1 MITFKTLRW
10 RNFLSTG
17 NTFTEFN
24 LNDSKTNLIVGAN
37 GAGKSTI
44 LDALT
49 FSLFG
54 KPFRKINK
62 PMLMNSING
71 SNLLTEIEF
80 ESGKNQ
86 FKIVRGIKPGVFEVW
101 QNGALLDQSSS
112 TIDYQKHLEQNILK
126 MNYKSFTQI
135 VVLGSSTFV
144 PFMRL
149 PVASRREIIE
159 DILDI
164 QIFSVMNMNLKEKI
178 KTSGDE
184 LKDKDYEVDLL
195 AEKIT
200 MQKNFIANLELQNKN
215 DIEEKN
221 NKVFNLVSLEK
232 EVNGKLEKLEQDRNN
247 ISEEMK
253 EFSTAGTKLK
263 KLGNLRGK
271 IQQKFSSHK
280 KEHQFFTE
288 NTTCPTCT
296 QHISED
302 LRDTK
307 VSEIMNSIKELQQGM
322 EEMEIAIAL
331 EEERETKFTELSDNW
346 SNLFHEIQ
354 IHQFQI
360 SSYQSQIQDLQKEIS
375 ELQNN
380 KTNKSEEAV
389 KLKTLQNSLEDVRK
403 QMATIKEEQECLRAA
418 AMLLKDNG
426 IKTRIIKRY
435 LPVMNQLINK
445 YLQNMDFY
453 VNFTLDENFEETIK
467 SRYRDAFSYES
478 FSEGEKA
485 RIDIALLL
493 TWRAVAKLKN
503 SVDTNLLI
511 LDEIFDGSL
520 DTNGSSELGWILKNF
535 DDNTNVF
542 VISHRENMEDKFD
555 KTWKCEKIKNFSVV
569 RETVNEVAQEG

>member
-1 MITFKTLRW
+1 MIVFKTLRW
-10 RNFLSTG
+10 KNFLSTG

-24 LNDSKTNLIVGAN
+24 LNESKTNLIVGAN

-62 PMLMNSING
+62 PMLLNSING
-71 SNLLTEIEF
+71 SDLVTEIEF

-86 FKIVRGIKPGVFEVW
+86 FKIVRGIKPGIFEVW
-101 QNGALLDQSSS
+101 QNGVLLDQSSS
-112 TIDYQKHLEQNILK
+112 TADYQNYLEKNILK

-149 PVASRREIIE
+149 PLASRREIIE

-164 QIFSVMNMNLKEKI
+164 QIFSVMNINLKEKMKFANDDI
-178 KTSGDE
+178 KDR
-184 LKDKDYEVDLL
+184 DYQIDLL
-195 AEKIT
+195 QEKVT
-200 MQKNFIANLELQNKN
+200 MQKDFIVNLDLQNQN
-215 DIEEKN
+215 DIQEKN
-221 NKVFNLVSLEK
+221 NKIVHLTGLEQEVSVKLK
-232 EVNGKLEKLEQDRNN
+232 ELSEQGNVLRKEIENFATATGKLR
-247 ISEEMK
+247 
-253 EFSTAGTKLK
+253 

-271 IQQKFSSHK
+271 IQQKFATHK

-296 QHISED
+296 QHINEE
-302 LRDTK
+302 LRDAK
-307 VSEIMNSIKELQQGM
+307 VSEIMSSIKELQQGM
-322 EEMEIAIAL
+322 EEMESAIKL
-331 EEERETKFTELSDNW
+331 EEERESKYTKLSQELTGIFN
-346 SNLFHEIQ
+346 ETQ

-360 SSYQSQIQDLQKEIS
+360 SSYQSQIQDLQREIS

-380 KTNKSEEAV
+380 NSNRNEEDSKLQGLEKALQVAKDQMIAV
-389 KLKTLQNSLEDVRK
+389 K
-403 QMATIKEEQECLRAA
+403 EERDCLLTASQ
-418 AMLLKDNG
+418 LLKDNG

-435 LPVMNQLINK
+435 LPVMNKLINE

-453 VNFTLDENFEETIK
+453 VNFTLNESFEETIK
-467 SRYRDAFSYES
+467 SRYRDSFSYES

-493 TWRAVAKLKN
+493 TWRAIAKLKS

-520 DTNGSSELGWILKNF
+520 DQSGTSELGWILKNF
-535 DDNTNVF
+535 DENTNVF
-542 VISHRENMEDKFD
+542 VISHKEGIEEKFD
-555 KTWKCEKIKNFSVV
+555 KTWKCEKVKNFSIVK
-569 RETVNEVAQEG
+569 ETVNEVAQEG

>member
-24 LNDSKTNLIVGAN
+24 LNEAKTNLIVGAN

-71 SNLLTEIEF
+71 SDLVTEIEF
-80 ESGKNQ
+80 QSGTNEY
-86 FKIVRGIKPGVFEVW
+86 KIVRGIKPGIFEVW
-101 QNGALLDQSSS
+101 QNNVLLDQSSS
-112 TIDYQKHLEQNILK
+112 TSDYQSYLESNILK

-149 PVASRREIIE
+149 PLASRREIIE

-164 QIFSVMNMNLKEKI
+164 QIFSMMNINLKEKLKFSNDDI
-178 KTSGDE
+178 KDR
-184 LKDKDYEVDLL
+184 DYQIDFLE
-195 AEKIT
+195 EKVT
-200 MQKNFIANLELQNKN
+200 MQKNFIANLDIQNQN
-215 DIEEKN
+215 DIQEKN
-221 NKVFNLVSLEK
+221 GKVVHFTKIEK
-232 EVNGKLEKLEQDRNN
+232 EVVDKLEQLNQDKKTIN
-247 ISEEMK
+247 EEMK
-253 EFSTAGTKLK
+253 QFSTATAKLK

-271 IQQKFSSHK
+271 IQQRFSAHK

-288 NTTCPTCT
+288 NTSCPTCT
-296 QHISED
+296 QHINEE

-307 VSEIMNSIKELQQGM
+307 VSDIISSIKELTQGM
-322 EEMEIAIAL
+322 EEMEAAIKL
-331 EEERETKFTELSDNW
+331 EEERESNFTELSQKC
-346 SNLFHEIQ
+346 SSLFNEIQ

-360 SSYQSQIQDLQKEIS
+360 SSYQSQIQDLQREIS
-375 ELQNN
+375 QLQNN
-380 KTNKSEEAV
+380 NANRNEEDSKLRKLKKSLDELKQQMIAV
-389 KLKTLQNSLEDVRK
+389 K
-403 QMATIKEEQECLRAA
+403 EERDCLVAA
-418 AMLLKDNG
+418 GQLLKDNG

-435 LPVMNQLINK
+435 LPVMNKLIND

-453 VNFTLDENFEETIK
+453 VNFTLNENFEETIK
-467 SRYRDAFSYES
+467 SRYRDSFSYES

-493 TWRAVAKLKN
+493 TWRAIAKLKN

-520 DTNGSSELGWILKNF
+520 DQSGTSELGWILQNF

-542 VISHRENMEDKFD
+542 VISHKEGMEEKFE
-555 KTWKCEKIKNFSVV
+555 KTWKCEKIKNFSTV
-569 RETVNEVAQEG
+569 RETVDEVAQEG

>member
-1 MITFKTLRW
+1 MIVFKTLRW

-24 LNDSKTNLIVGAN
+24 LNVAKTNLIVGSN

-71 SNLLTEIEF
+71 SDLVTEIEF
-80 ESGKNQ
+80 HSGKNEY
-86 FKIVRGIKPGVFEVW
+86 KIVRGIKPGIFEVW
-101 QNGALLDQSSS
+101 QNNVLLDQSSS
-112 TIDYQKHLEQNILK
+112 TSDYQNYLENNILK

-149 PVASRREIIE
+149 PLASRREIIE

-164 QIFSVMNMNLKEKI
+164 QIFSMMNINLKEKLKFSNDDI
-178 KTSGDE
+178 KDR
-184 LKDKDYEVDLL
+184 DYQIDLL
-195 AEKIT
+195 EEKVT
-200 MQKNFIANLELQNKN
+200 MQKNFIDNLDIQNQN
-215 DIEEKN
+215 DIQEKN
-221 NKVFNLVSLEK
+221 NKVIHFTKIEK
-232 EVNGKLEKLEQDRNN
+232 EVADKFEQLNQDRET
-247 ISEEMK
+247 ISKEIK
-253 EFSTAGTKLK
+253 EFSNATAKLK

-271 IQQKFSSHK
+271 IQQKFSSHR
-280 KEHQFFTE
+280 KEHEFFTE

-307 VSEIMNSIKELQQGM
+307 VSEILNSIKELTRGM
-322 EEMEIAIAL
+322 EEMEEAIKL
-331 EEERETKFTELSDNW
+331 EEERESNFTELSQKW
-346 SNLFHEIQ
+346 SSLFNEMQ

-360 SSYQSQIQDLQKEIS
+360 SSYQSQIQDLQQEIS
-375 ELQNN
+375 QLQNN
-380 KTNKSEEAV
+380 NANRNEEDSKLQGLEKALAVSKQQMIAV
-389 KLKTLQNSLEDVRK
+389 K
-403 QMATIKEEQECLRAA
+403 EERDCLVAA
-418 AMLLKDNG
+418 GQLLKDNG

-435 LPVMNQLINK
+435 LPVMNKLIND

-453 VNFTLDENFEETIK
+453 VNFTLNENFEETIK
-467 SRYRDAFSYES
+467 SRYRDSFSYES

-493 TWRAVAKLKN
+493 TWRAIAKLKN

-520 DTNGSSELGWILKNF
+520 DQSGTSELGWILKNF

-542 VISHRENMEDKFD
+542 VISHKEGMEEKFE
-555 KTWKCEKIKNFSVV
+555 KTWKCEKIKNFSIV
-569 RETVNEVAQEG
+569 RETVDEVAQEG

>member
-1 MITFKTLRW
+1 MIVFKTLRW

-24 LNDSKTNLIVGAN
+24 LNEAKTNLIVGAN

-62 PMLMNSING
+62 PMLVNSVNG
-71 SNLLTEIEF
+71 SDLVTEIEF
-80 ESGKNQ
+80 QSGKNEY
-86 FKIVRGIKPGVFEVW
+86 KIIRGIKPGIFEVW
-101 QNGALLDQSSS
+101 QNNILLDQSSS
-112 TIDYQKHLEQNILK
+112 TLDYQNYLENNILK

-149 PVASRREIIE
+149 PLASRREIIE

-164 QIFSVMNMNLKEKI
+164 QIFSIMNINLKEKLKFSNDDI
-178 KTSGDE
+178 KDR
-184 LKDKDYEVDLL
+184 DYQIDLL
-195 AEKIT
+195 EEKVT
-200 MQKNFIANLELQNKN
+200 MQKNFIVNLDLQNQN
-215 DIEEKN
+215 DIQEKN
-221 NKVFNLVSLEK
+221 NKVIHFTKIEK
-232 EVNGKLEKLEQDRNN
+232 EVADKFEQLNQDRET

-253 EFSTAGTKLK
+253 QFSTATAKLK

-271 IQQKFSSHK
+271 IQQKFSAHK

-296 QHISED
+296 QHINEE

-307 VSEIMNSIKELQQGM
+307 VSEIINSIKELTQGM
-322 EEMEIAIAL
+322 EEMEEAIKL
-331 EEERETKFTELSDNW
+331 EEERESNFNELNQKW
-346 SNLFHEIQ
+346 SSLFNEMQ

-360 SSYQSQIQDLQKEIS
+360 SSYQSQIQDLQQEIS
-375 ELQNN
+375 QLQNN
-380 KTNKSEEAV
+380 NANRNEEDFKLQKLKQSLNESKQQMIAV
-389 KLKTLQNSLEDVRK
+389 K
-403 QMATIKEEQECLRAA
+403 EERDCLVAA
-418 AMLLKDNG
+418 GQLLKDNG

-435 LPVMNQLINK
+435 LPVMNKLIND

-453 VNFTLDENFEETIK
+453 VNFMLNENFEETIK
-467 SRYRDAFSYES
+467 SRYRDSFSYES

-493 TWRAVAKLKN
+493 TWRAIAKLKN

-520 DTNGSSELGWILKNF
+520 DQSGTSELGWILKNF

-542 VISHRENMEDKFD
+542 VISHKEGMEEKFE
-555 KTWKCEKIKNFSVV
+555 KTWKCEKIKNFSMVQ
-569 RETVNEVAQEG
+569 ETVNEVAQEG

>member
-1 MITFKTLRW
+1 MIVFKTLRW

-24 LNDSKTNLIVGAN
+24 LNEAKTNLIVGAN

-62 PMLMNSING
+62 PMLVNSVNG
-71 SNLLTEIEF
+71 SDLVTEIEF
-80 ESGKNQ
+80 QSGKNEY
-86 FKIVRGIKPGVFEVW
+86 KIIRGIKPGIFEVW
-101 QNGALLDQSSS
+101 QNNILLDQSSS
-112 TIDYQKHLEQNILK
+112 TLDYQNYLENNILK

-149 PVASRREIIE
+149 PLASRREIIE

-164 QIFSVMNMNLKEKI
+164 QIFSIMNINLKEKLKFSNDDI
-178 KTSGDE
+178 KDR
-184 LKDKDYEVDLL
+184 DYQIDLL
-195 AEKIT
+195 EEKVT
-200 MQKNFIANLELQNKN
+200 MQKNFIVNLDLQNQN
-215 DIEEKN
+215 DIQEKN
-221 NKVFNLVSLEK
+221 NKVIHFTKIEK
-232 EVNGKLEKLEQDRNN
+232 EVVDKLEQLNQDRET

-253 EFSTAGTKLK
+253 QFSTATAKLK

-271 IQQKFSSHK
+271 IQQKFSAHK

-296 QHISED
+296 QDINEE

-307 VSEIMNSIKELQQGM
+307 VSEIINSIKELTQGM
-322 EEMEIAIAL
+322 EEMEAAIKF
-331 EEERETKFTELSDNW
+331 EEERESNFNELSQKW
-346 SNLFHEIQ
+346 SSLFNEMQIQ
-354 IHQFQI
+354 QFQI
-360 SSYQSQIQDLQKEIS
+360 SSYQSQIQDLQQEIS
-375 ELQNN
+375 QLQNN
-380 KTNKSEEAV
+380 NANRNEEDSKLQKLKQSLNESKQQMIAV
-389 KLKTLQNSLEDVRK
+389 K
-403 QMATIKEEQECLRAA
+403 EERDCLVAA
-418 AMLLKDNG
+418 GQLLKDNG

-435 LPVMNQLINK
+435 LPVMNKLIND

-453 VNFTLDENFEETIK
+453 VNFMLNENFEETIK
-467 SRYRDAFSYES
+467 SRYRDSFSYES

-493 TWRAVAKLKN
+493 TWRAIAKLKN

-520 DTNGSSELGWILKNF
+520 DQSGTSELGWILKNF

-542 VISHRENMEDKFD
+542 VISHKEGMEEKFE
-555 KTWKCEKIKNFSVV
+555 KTWKCEKIKNFSIVQ
-569 RETVNEVAQEG
+569 ETVNEVAQEG

>member
-1 MITFKTLRW
+1 MIVFKTLRW

-24 LNDSKTNLIVGAN
+24 LNEAKTNLIVGAN

-62 PMLMNSING
+62 PMLVNSVNG
-71 SNLLTEIEF
+71 SDLVTEIEF
-80 ESGKNQ
+80 QSGKNEY
-86 FKIVRGIKPGVFEVW
+86 KIIRGIKPGIFEVW
-101 QNGALLDQSSS
+101 QNNILLDQSSS
-112 TIDYQKHLEQNILK
+112 TLDYQNYLENNILK

-149 PVASRREIIE
+149 PLASRREIIE

-164 QIFSVMNMNLKEKI
+164 QIFSIMNINLKEKLKFSNDDI
-178 KTSGDE
+178 KDR
-184 LKDKDYEVDLL
+184 DYQIDLL
-195 AEKIT
+195 EEKVT
-200 MQKNFIANLELQNKN
+200 MQKNFIVNLDLQNQN
-215 DIEEKN
+215 DIQEKN
-221 NKVFNLVSLEK
+221 NKVIHFTKIEK
-232 EVNGKLEKLEQDRNN
+232 EVADKFAQLNQDRET

-253 EFSTAGTKLK
+253 QFSTATAKLK

-271 IQQKFSSHK
+271 IQQKFSGHK

-296 QHISED
+296 QHINEE

-307 VSEIMNSIKELQQGM
+307 VSEIINSIKELTQGM
-322 EEMEIAIAL
+322 EEMEEAIKL
-331 EEERETKFTELSDNW
+331 EEERESNFNELSQKW
-346 SNLFHEIQ
+346 SSLFNEMQ

-360 SSYQSQIQDLQKEIS
+360 SSYQSQIQDLQQEIS
-375 ELQNN
+375 QLQNN
-380 KTNKSEEAV
+380 NANRNEEDSKLQKLKQSLNESKQQMIAV
-389 KLKTLQNSLEDVRK
+389 K
-403 QMATIKEEQECLRAA
+403 EERDCLVAA
-418 AMLLKDNG
+418 GQLLKDNG

-435 LPVMNQLINK
+435 LPVMNKLIND

-453 VNFTLDENFEETIK
+453 VNFMLNENFEETIK
-467 SRYRDAFSYES
+467 SRYRDSFSYES

-493 TWRAVAKLKN
+493 TWRAIAKLKN

-520 DTNGSSELGWILKNF
+520 DQSGTSELGWILKNF

-542 VISHRENMEDKFD
+542 VISHKEGMEEKFE
-555 KTWKCEKIKNFSVV
+555 KTWKCEKIKNFSMVQ
-569 RETVNEVAQEG
+569 ETVNEVAQEG

>member
-24 LNDSKTNLIVGAN
+24 LNVAKTNLIVGAN

-71 SNLLTEIEF
+71 SDLVTEIEF
-80 ESGKNQ
+80 HSGKNEY
-86 FKIVRGIKPGVFEVW
+86 KIVRGIKPGIFEVW
-101 QNGALLDQSSS
+101 QNNVLLDQSSS
-112 TIDYQKHLEQNILK
+112 TSDYQNYLENNILK

-149 PVASRREIIE
+149 PLASRREIIE

-164 QIFSVMNMNLKEKI
+164 QIFSMMNINLKEKLKFSNDDI
-178 KTSGDE
+178 KDR
-184 LKDKDYEVDLL
+184 DYQIDLL
-195 AEKIT
+195 EEKVT
-200 MQKNFIANLELQNKN
+200 MQKNFIDNLDIQNQN
-215 DIEEKN
+215 DIQEKN
-221 NKVFNLVSLEK
+221 NKVIHFTKIEK
-232 EVNGKLEKLEQDRNN
+232 EVADKFEQLNQDRET
-247 ISEEMK
+247 ISKEMK
-253 EFSTAGTKLK
+253 EFSNATAKLK

-271 IQQKFSSHK
+271 IQQKFSSHR
-280 KEHQFFTE
+280 KEHEFFTE

-307 VSEIMNSIKELQQGM
+307 VSEILNSIKELTRGM
-322 EEMEIAIAL
+322 EEMEEAIKL
-331 EEERETKFTELSDNW
+331 EEERESNFTELSQKW
-346 SNLFHEIQ
+346 SSLFNEMQ

-360 SSYQSQIQDLQKEIS
+360 SSYQSQIQDLQQEIS
-375 ELQNN
+375 QLQNN
-380 KTNKSEEAV
+380 NANRNEEDSKLQGLEKALAVSKQQMIAV
-389 KLKTLQNSLEDVRK
+389 K
-403 QMATIKEEQECLRAA
+403 EERDCLVAA
-418 AMLLKDNG
+418 GQLLKDNG

-435 LPVMNQLINK
+435 LPVMNKLIND

-453 VNFTLDENFEETIK
+453 VNFTLNENFEETIK
-467 SRYRDAFSYES
+467 SRYRDSFSYES

-493 TWRAVAKLKN
+493 TWRAIAKLKN

-520 DTNGSSELGWILKNF
+520 DQSGTSELGWILKNF

-542 VISHRENMEDKFD
+542 VISHKEGMEEKFE
-555 KTWKCEKIKNFSVV
+555 KTWKCEKIKNFSIV
-569 RETVNEVAQEG
+569 RETVDEVAREG

>member
-24 LNDSKTNLIVGAN
+24 LNVAKTNLIVGAN

-71 SNLLTEIEF
+71 SDLVTEIEF
-80 ESGKNQ
+80 HSGKNEY
-86 FKIVRGIKPGVFEVW
+86 KIVRGIKPGIFEVW
-101 QNGALLDQSSS
+101 QNNVLLDQSSS
-112 TIDYQKHLEQNILK
+112 TSDYQNYLENNILK

-149 PVASRREIIE
+149 PLASRREIIE

-164 QIFSVMNMNLKEKI
+164 QIFSMMNINLKEKLKFSNDDI
-178 KTSGDE
+178 KDR
-184 LKDKDYEVDLL
+184 DYQIDLL
-195 AEKIT
+195 EEKVT
-200 MQKNFIANLELQNKN
+200 MQKNFINNLDIQNQN
-215 DIEEKN
+215 DIQEKN
-221 NKVFNLVSLEK
+221 NKVIHFTKIEK
-232 EVNGKLEKLEQDRNN
+232 EVADKFEQLNQDRET
-247 ISEEMK
+247 ISKEIK
-253 EFSTAGTKLK
+253 EFSNATAKLK

-271 IQQKFSSHK
+271 IQQKFSSHR
-280 KEHQFFTE
+280 KEHEFFTE

-307 VSEIMNSIKELQQGM
+307 VSEILNSIKELTRGM
-322 EEMEIAIAL
+322 EEMEEAIKL
-331 EEERETKFTELSDNW
+331 EEERESNFTELSQKW
-346 SNLFHEIQ
+346 SSLFNEMQ

-360 SSYQSQIQDLQKEIS
+360 SSYQSQIQDLQQEIS
-375 ELQNN
+375 QLQNN
-380 KTNKSEEAV
+380 NANRNEEDSKLQGLEKALAVSKQQMIAV
-389 KLKTLQNSLEDVRK
+389 K
-403 QMATIKEEQECLRAA
+403 EERDCLVAA
-418 AMLLKDNG
+418 GQLLKDNG

-435 LPVMNQLINK
+435 LPVMNKLIND

-453 VNFTLDENFEETIK
+453 VNFTLNENFEETIK
-467 SRYRDAFSYES
+467 SRYRDSFSYES

-493 TWRAVAKLKN
+493 TWRAIAKLKN

-520 DTNGSSELGWILKNF
+520 DQSGTSELGWILKNF

-542 VISHRENMEDKFD
+542 VISHKEGMEEKFE
-555 KTWKCEKIKNFSVV
+555 KTWKCEKIKNFSIV
-569 RETVNEVAQEG
+569 RETVDEVAREG

>member
-1 MITFKTLRW
+1 MIVFKTLRW

-24 LNDSKTNLIVGAN
+24 LNEAKTNLIVGAN

-62 PMLMNSING
+62 PMLVNSVNG
-71 SNLLTEIEF
+71 SDLVTEIEF
-80 ESGKNQ
+80 QSGKNEY
-86 FKIVRGIKPGVFEVW
+86 KIIRGIKPGIFEVW
-101 QNGALLDQSSS
+101 QNNILLDQSSS
-112 TIDYQKHLEQNILK
+112 TLDYQNYLENNILK

-149 PVASRREIIE
+149 PLASRREIIE

-164 QIFSVMNMNLKEKI
+164 QIFSIMNINLKEKLKFSNDDI
-178 KTSGDE
+178 KDR
-184 LKDKDYEVDLL
+184 DYQIDLL
-195 AEKIT
+195 EEKVT
-200 MQKNFIANLELQNKN
+200 MQKNFIVNLDLQNQN
-215 DIEEKN
+215 DIQEKN
-221 NKVFNLVSLEK
+221 NKVIHFTKIEK
-232 EVNGKLEKLEQDRNN
+232 EVADKFEQLNQDRET

-253 EFSTAGTKLK
+253 QFSTATAKLK

-271 IQQKFSSHK
+271 IQQKFSAHK

-296 QHISED
+296 QDINEE

-307 VSEIMNSIKELQQGM
+307 VSEIINSIKELTQGM
-322 EEMEIAIAL
+322 EEMEEAIKL
-331 EEERETKFTELSDNW
+331 EEERESNFTELSQKW
-346 SNLFHEIQ
+346 SSLFNEMQ

-360 SSYQSQIQDLQKEIS
+360 SSYQSQIQDLQQEIS
-375 ELQNN
+375 QLQNN
-380 KTNKSEEAV
+380 NANRNEEDSKLQVLEKALVVSKQQMIAV
-389 KLKTLQNSLEDVRK
+389 K
-403 QMATIKEEQECLRAA
+403 EERDCLVAA
-418 AMLLKDNG
+418 GQLLKDNG

-435 LPVMNQLINK
+435 LPVMNKLIND

-453 VNFTLDENFEETIK
+453 VNFMLNENFEETIK
-467 SRYRDAFSYES
+467 SRYRDSFSYES

-493 TWRAVAKLKN
+493 TWRAIAKLKN

-511 LDEIFDGSL
+511 LDEIFYGSL
-520 DTNGSSELGWILKNF
+520 DQSGTSELGWILKNF

-542 VISHRENMEDKFD
+542 VISHKEGMEEKFE
-555 KTWKCEKIKNFSVV
+555 KTWKCEKVKNFSMVQ
-569 RETVNEVAQEG
+569 ETVNEVAQEG

>member
-1 MITFKTLRW
+1 MIVFKTLRW

-24 LNDSKTNLIVGAN
+24 LNEAKTNLIVGAN

-71 SNLLTEIEF
+71 SDLVTEIEF
-80 ESGKNQ
+80 HSGKNEY
-86 FKIVRGIKPGVFEVW
+86 KIVRGIKPGIFEVW
-101 QNGALLDQSSS
+101 QNNVLLDQSSS
-112 TIDYQKHLEQNILK
+112 TSDYQNYLENNILK

-149 PVASRREIIE
+149 PLASRREIIE

-164 QIFSVMNMNLKEKI
+164 KIFSMMNINLKEKLKFSNDDI
-178 KTSGDE
+178 KDR
-184 LKDKDYEVDLL
+184 DYQIDLL
-195 AEKIT
+195 EEKVT
-200 MQKNFIANLELQNKN
+200 MQKNFIDNLDIQNQN
-215 DIEEKN
+215 DIQEKN
-221 NKVFNLVSLEK
+221 NKVIHFTKIEK
-232 EVNGKLEKLEQDRNN
+232 EVADKFEQLNQDRET
-247 ISEEMK
+247 ISKEMK
-253 EFSTAGTKLK
+253 EFSNATAKLK

-271 IQQKFSSHK
+271 IQQKFSSHR
-280 KEHQFFTE
+280 KEHEFFTE
-288 NTTCPTCT
+288 NTSCPTCT

-307 VSEIMNSIKELQQGM
+307 VSEILNSIKELKQGM
-322 EEMEIAIAL
+322 EEMEEAIKL
-331 EEERETKFTELSDNW
+331 EEERESNFNDLSQKW
-346 SNLFHEIQ
+346 SSLFNEMQ

-360 SSYQSQIQDLQKEIS
+360 SSYQSQIQDLQQKIS
-375 ELQNN
+375 QLQNN
-380 KTNKSEEAV
+380 NANRNEEDSKLQGLEKALSVSKQQMIAV
-389 KLKTLQNSLEDVRK
+389 K
-403 QMATIKEEQECLRAA
+403 EERDCLVAA
-418 AMLLKDNG
+418 GQLLKDNG

-435 LPVMNQLINK
+435 LPVINKLIND

-453 VNFTLDENFEETIK
+453 VNFTLNENFEETIK
-467 SRYRDAFSYES
+467 SRYRDSFSYES

-493 TWRAVAKLKN
+493 TWRAIAKLKN

-520 DTNGSSELGWILKNF
+520 DQSGTSELGWILKNF

-542 VISHRENMEDKFD
+542 VISHKEGMEEKFE
-555 KTWKCEKIKNFSVV
+555 KTWKCEKIKNFSIV
-569 RETVNEVAQEG
+569 RETVDEVAQEG

>member
-1 MITFKTLRW
+1 MIVFKTLKW
-10 RNFLSTG
+10 KNFLSTG

-24 LNDSKTNLIVGAN
+24 INGAKTNLIVGAN

-71 SNLLTEIEF
+71 ADLVTEIEF

-86 FKIVRGIKPGVFEVW
+86 FKIVRGIKPGVFEIW
-101 QNGALLDQSSS
+101 QNGVLLDQSSS
-112 TIDYQKHLEQNILK
+112 TTDYQKYLEQTILK

-164 QIFSVMNMNLKEKI
+164 QIFSIMNLNLKEKI

-184 LKDKDYEVDLL
+184 LKEKDYEIDLL
-195 AEKIT
+195 EEKIS

-221 NKVFNLVSLEK
+221 NKIIHYTNLEQ
-232 EVNGKLEKLEQDRNN
+232 EVNVKLEELDEQRNTLSKEIENFATATGKLR
-247 ISEEMK
+247 
-253 EFSTAGTKLK
+253 

-271 IQQKFSSHK
+271 IQQKFTTHK

-302 LRDTK
+302 LRDAK
-307 VSEIMNSIKELQQGM
+307 VSEIMESIKELKQGM
-322 EEMEIAIAL
+322 EEMELAIKL
-331 EEERETKFTELSDNW
+331 EEERESKYTELSQQLTSIFN
-346 SNLFHEIQ
+346 EIQ

-375 ELQNN
+375 DLQNN
-380 KTNKSEEAV
+380 NFSHNEESA
-389 KLKTLQNSLEDVRK
+389 KLEGLQTKLDESKNQLT
-403 QMATIKEEQECLRAA
+403 TIKEEQECLRAA

-435 LPVMNQLINK
+435 LPVMNDLINK

-467 SRYRDAFSYES
+467 SRYRDSFSYES

>member
-1 MITFKTLRW
+1 MIVFKTLRW

-24 LNDSKTNLIVGAN
+24 LNVAKTNLIVGSN

-71 SNLLTEIEF
+71 SDLVTEIEF
-80 ESGKNQ
+80 QSGKNEY
-86 FKIVRGIKPGVFEVW
+86 KIVRGIKPGIFEVW
-101 QNGALLDQSSS
+101 QNNVLLDQSSS
-112 TIDYQKHLEQNILK
+112 TSDYQNYLESNILK

-149 PVASRREIIE
+149 PLASRREIIE

-164 QIFSVMNMNLKEKI
+164 QIFSMMNINLKEKLKFSNDDI
-178 KTSGDE
+178 KDR
-184 LKDKDYEVDLL
+184 DYQIDLL
-195 AEKIT
+195 EEKVT
-200 MQKNFIANLELQNKN
+200 MQKNFIDNLDIQNQN
-215 DIEEKN
+215 DIQEKN
-221 NKVFNLVSLEK
+221 NKVIHFV
-232 EVNGKLEKLEQDRNN
+232 KLEQEVNDKLEQLNQDRNAVN
-247 ISEEMK
+247 EEMK
-253 EFSTAGTKLK
+253 EFSNATAKLK

-271 IQQKFSSHK
+271 IQQKFSSHR
-280 KEHQFFTE
+280 KEHEFFTE

-296 QHISED
+296 QHINED

-307 VSEIMNSIKELQQGM
+307 VSEILNSIKELKQGM
-322 EEMEIAIAL
+322 EEMELAISL
-331 EEERETKFTELSDNW
+331 EEERESSFTELSQKCTSIFN
-346 SNLFHEIQ
+346 EIQ
-354 IHQFQI
+354 IQQFQI
-360 SSYQSQIQDLQKEIS
+360 SSHQSQIQDLQKEIIN
-375 ELQNN
+375 LQNN
-380 KTNKSEEAV
+380 NANRNEEDS
-389 KLKTLQNSLEDVRK
+389 KLQGLEKALGVSK
-403 QMATIKEEQECLRAA
+403 QQMISMKEERDCLVAA
-418 AMLLKDNG
+418 GQLLKDNG

-435 LPVMNQLINK
+435 LPVMNNLIND

-453 VNFTLDENFEETIK
+453 VNFTLNENFEETIK
-467 SRYRDAFSYES
+467 SRYRDSFSYES

-493 TWRAVAKLKN
+493 TWRAIAKLKN

-520 DTNGSSELGWILKNF
+520 DQSGTSELGWILKNF

-542 VISHRENMEDKFD
+542 VISHKEGMEEKFE
-555 KTWKCEKIKNFSVV
+555 KTWKCEKIKNFSIV
-569 RETVNEVAQEG
+569 RETVDEVAQEG

>member
-1 MITFKTLRW
+1 MIVFKTLRW

-24 LNDSKTNLIVGAN
+24 LNVAKTNLIVGSN

-62 PMLMNSING
+62 PILMNSING
-71 SNLLTEIEF
+71 SDLVTEIEF
-80 ESGKNQ
+80 QSGKNEY
-86 FKIVRGIKPGVFEVW
+86 KIVRGIKPGIFEVW
-101 QNGALLDQSSS
+101 QNNVLLDQSSS
-112 TIDYQKHLEQNILK
+112 TSDYQNYLENNILK

-149 PVASRREIIE
+149 PLASRREIIE

-164 QIFSVMNMNLKEKI
+164 QIFSMMNINLKEKLKFSNDDI
-178 KTSGDE
+178 KDR
-184 LKDKDYEVDLL
+184 DYQIDLL
-195 AEKIT
+195 EEKVT
-200 MQKNFIANLELQNKN
+200 MQKNFIDNLDIQNQN
-215 DIEEKN
+215 DIQEKN
-221 NKVFNLVSLEK
+221 NKVIHFTKIEK
-232 EVNGKLEKLEQDRNN
+232 EVADKFEQLNQDRET
-247 ISEEMK
+247 ISKEMK
-253 EFSTAGTKLK
+253 EFSNATAKLK

-271 IQQKFSSHK
+271 IQQKFSSHR
-280 KEHQFFTE
+280 KEHEFFTE

-307 VSEIMNSIKELQQGM
+307 VSEILNSIKELTRGM
-322 EEMEIAIAL
+322 EEMEEAIKL
-331 EEERETKFTELSDNW
+331 EEERESNFTELSQKW
-346 SNLFHEIQ
+346 SSLFNEMQ

-360 SSYQSQIQDLQKEIS
+360 SSYQSQIQDLQQEIS
-375 ELQNN
+375 QLQNN
-380 KTNKSEEAV
+380 NANRNEEDSKLQGLEKALAVSKQQMIAV
-389 KLKTLQNSLEDVRK
+389 K
-403 QMATIKEEQECLRAA
+403 EERDCLVAA
-418 AMLLKDNG
+418 GQLLKDNG

-435 LPVMNQLINK
+435 LPVMNKLIND

-453 VNFTLDENFEETIK
+453 VNFTLNENFEETIK
-467 SRYRDAFSYES
+467 SRYRDSFSYES

-493 TWRAVAKLKN
+493 TWRAIAKLKN

-520 DTNGSSELGWILKNF
+520 DQSGTSELGWILKNF

-542 VISHRENMEDKFD
+542 VISHKEGMEEKFE
-555 KTWKCEKIKNFSVV
+555 KTWKCEKIKNFSIV
-569 RETVNEVAQEG
+569 RETVDEVAQEG